1 MPEKGATMAKP
12 LAPEGYNTVNP
23 FIITQDALA
32 VIDFLREVFGGEEL
46 EAAHTVDDDGQLLH
60 AEVRIGDSI
69 VMLADRKP
77 DWPYTPSL
85 LQVYVDD
92 LDETLARARRLGA
105 RVVTEPTG
113 FFGATMS
120 RVLDPWGNLWW
131 IYRQDP
137 DAAWSEAEWSAA
149 AQADSTSEKTGDE
162 WGGGTDPGLTYI
174 HDTLLEAMRNL
185 RSPRDS

>member
-1 MPEKGATMAKP
+1 MSKP
-12 LAPEGYNTVNP
+12 LAPPGYNTVNP
-23 FIITQDALA
+23 FIITQDALK

-46 EAAHTVDDDGQLLH
+46 EAAHTVDDDGLLLH

-92 LDETLARARRLGA
+92 LPATLETARRLGA
-105 RVVTEPTG
+105 RVVTEPTD
-113 FFGATMS
+113 FFGAQLS

-137 DAAWSEAEWSAA
+137 DSTWSESDWSQESSAA
-149 AQADSTSEKTGDE
+149 PEEGGTE

-174 HDTLLEAMRNL
+174 HDTLLEAMREL
-185 RSPRDS
+185 RSPADAPVGPATG